1 MIYRVIQITKPMHL
15 SVKLRQLQL
24 TDKETGEVVQR
35 PVEDLGVLVV
45 EHPQVTWT
53 HMLMQELMEQNVAVV
68 VCDAHYMPSGLLLPL
83 SGNTLQQERFTA
95 QVNAGLP
102 LKKQLWQQTI
112 KAKIQNQ
119 AGMLDSLGKE
129 SQALRYL
136 ARQVRS
142 GDADNHEAQAAQRYW
157 SQLFLHEFRREREG
171 DWPNPALNYGYAIL
185 RAATARALVA
195 AGLLPTLGIHH
206 HNRYNAYALADD
218 IMEPYR
224 PYVDSMIIEAMEI
237 GYEGLSKECRQFLL
251 ALLHIDVIDEKGK
264 GPLIV
269 ALHRSAQSLVN
280 SYLTDE
286 CNLSYPAFRP

>member
-15 SVKLRQLQL
+15 SVKLGQLQL
-24 TDKETGEVVQR
+24 TDKEAGKVAER
-35 PVEDLGVLVV
+35 PIEDLGVLVV

-53 HMLMQELMEQNVAVV
+53 HLLMQELMEQNVAVV
-68 VCDAHYMPSGLLLPL
+68 VCDARYMPTGLMLPL
-83 SGNTLQQERFTA
+83 SGNTLQQERFAA
-95 QVNAGLP
+95 QVSASLP

-119 AGMLDSLGKE
+119 AGMLESLGKE
-129 SQALRYL
+129 GQALRHL

-224 PYVDSMIIEAMEI
+224 PFVDSMVIEAMEV
-237 GYEGLSKECRQFLL
+237 GHEDLTKECRQHLL
-251 ALLHIDVIDEKGK
+251 STLHLDVPDDKGK
-264 GPLIV
+264 GPLMV
-269 ALHRSAQSLVN
+269 ALHRTAQSLVK
-280 SYLTDE
+280 SYQAGE
-286 CNLSYPAFRP
+286 CSISYPAFSP

>member
-24 TDKETGEVVQR
+24 TDKETGELAER
-35 PVEDLGVLVV
+35 PIEDLGVLVV

-53 HMLMQELMEQNVAVV
+53 HLLMQELMERNVAVV
-68 VCDAHYMPSGLLLPL
+68 VCDARHMPSGLMLPL
-83 SGNTLQQERFTA
+83 SGNTLQQERFAA

-112 KAKIQNQ
+112 KAKVQNQ
-119 AGMLDSLGKE
+119 AGMLESLGKE
-129 SQALRYL
+129 GQALRYL

-224 PYVDSMIIEAMEI
+224 PYVDSMVVEALEI
-237 GYEGLSKECRQFLL
+237 GHVELTKECRQFLL
-251 ALLHIDVIDEKGK
+251 STLHVDVLDDKGK

-269 ALHRSAQSLVN
+269 ALHRTAQSLVR
-280 SYLTDE
+280 SYQTGE
-286 CNLSYPAFRP
+286 CSISYPAFSP

>member
-15 SVKLRQLQL
+15 SVRLRQLQL
-24 TDKETGEVVQR
+24 TDKDTGEMAER
-35 PVEDLGVLVV
+35 PIEDLGVLVV

-53 HMLMQELMEQNVAVV
+53 HLLMQELMEQNVAVV
-68 VCDAHYMPSGLLLPL
+68 VCDARHMPSGLMLPL
-83 SGNTLQQERFTA
+83 SGNTLQQERFAA

-119 AGMLDSLGKE
+119 AGMLESLDKE
-129 SQALRYL
+129 GQALRYL

-157 SQLFLHEFRREREG
+157 SQLFLDEFRREREG
-171 DWPNPALNYGYAIL
+171 NWPNPALNYGYSIL

-224 PYVDSMIIEAMEI
+224 PYVDSMVIEAMEI
-237 GYEGLSKECRQFLL
+237 GYEELTKECRQFLL
-251 ALLHIDVIDEKGK
+251 STLHMDVRDDKGK
-264 GPLIV
+264 GPLMV
-269 ALHRSAQSLVN
+269 ALHRTAQSLVS
-280 SYLTDE
+280 SYQSGT
-286 CNLSYPAFRP
+286 CNIRYPAFSP